1 MADNGVQVVLPSKAE
16 VGKLASSNAELGE
29 FLGRMV
35 NLNDAGVF
43 HEPKCPICRSPDRQ
57 QAEQDWL
64 ASRNAEQV
72 RQFFIDK
79 GQTYSIPMVKNHM
92 EYHLDQSQ
100 VELRKREYIDRVLAL
115 SRNPVTTMDR
125 VEVALAAVQERL
137 VAVSAFEDPGALT
150 SAVEKIK
157 ADATCKLT
165 STMSV
170 LLKFRA
176 EMLGEL
182 RQNGEVFTVNKQA
195 FSQLF
200 ARLLEGCKTDEE
212 KLVVNQ
218 VFGEMAKICREY

>member
-1 MADNGVQVVLPSKAE
+1 MADSGVPVAVPSKTE
-16 VGKLASSNAELGE
+16 VGKLASSNADLGE

-35 NLNDAGVF
+35 NLNNTGVF

-64 ASRNAEQV
+64 ASRNAEQI

-79 GQTYSIPMVKNHM
+79 GQTFTIPVVKNHM
-92 EYHLDQSQ
+92 ESHLDQSQ

-115 SRNPVTTMDR
+115 SKNPVTTLDR
-125 VEVALAAVQERL
+125 LEVALAAVQERL
-137 VAVSAFEDPGALT
+137 VAASALEDPGAAA
-150 SAVEKIK
+150 SVVEKIK
-157 ADATCKLT
+157 SDSTCKLT

-182 RQNGEVFTVNKQA
+182 RQNGEVFTVNKQV
-195 FSQLF
+195 FIQLF
-200 ARLLEGCKTDEE
+200 AKLLSECVTDEE
-212 KLVVNQ
+212 KLVVNK
-218 VFGEMAKICREY
+218 VFGELQKICREY